1 MARASRY
8 FLLGEGHLMRATLQ
22 FQIVNVYCST
32 SKGTKAMT
40 RGHGGNCLH
49 CLLEVSG
56 LMKTIFV
63 KSAILLWH
71 SICGS
76 RVRPCPLRS
85 NTGTQGVQ
93 LSVSFTHPSPPFSL
107 WNTPHGK
114 VVPMTGWT
122 NTCCKDWIGM
132 YHFSQGLHKFS
143 HRTPLMKITVG
154 ALTTK

>member
-114 VVPMTGWT
+114 VVPMTRLAGQT
-122 NTCCKDWIGM
+122 PVARIGLECTIFHRG
-132 YHFSQGLHKFS
+132 YINS
-143 HRTPLMKITVG
+143 HTG
-154 ALTTK
+154 HH